1 MVEIGG
7 RYFDPRFF
15 QFGLT
20 ALVLKFIVYYIQSHL
35 NPTMS
40 LSAPDVVTIKN
51 GNSSASVHLFGKF
64 VCIIFIQNNDNHFVF
79 TF

>member
-20 ALVLKFIVYYIQSHL
+20 ALILKFIVYYIQSHL
-35 NPTMS
+35 NPSMN
-40 LSAPDVVTIKN
+40 LSTPDVVTIKN
-51 GNSSASVHLFGKF
+51 GNSSASIHLFGKLYF
-64 VCIIFIQNNDNHFVF
+64 NHINSLDLLQF
-79 TF
+79 